1 MRLTSLE
8 IKGFKSFGEKTV
20 IHFDKGVTAIVGPN
34 GSGKSNVVD
43 AMRWVLGEQKTRM
56 LRSEK
61 MENIIFNGTKTR
73 KQASVAEVSISFDNT
88 KNILPT
94 EYTSVTITRRLYRS
108 GESEYLLNNVT
119 CRLKDITDLFMDT
132 GIGSDSYAI
141 IELKMVDEILN
152 DKNNSIKLLFEEAA
166 GISKYKVRK
175 KQTLNKLEETDADLS
190 RVNDLLFEI
199 EKNLKTLESQARK
212 TERYYKLKE
221 QYKELSTELALFT
234 ISSNKTTYEELQLQ
248 ETNQIEERI
257 ALEAQIAETEAR
269 LQADKLVNLDLE
281 KELGDAQKQLN
292 EKISHIRQQENDKKI
307 SNEKLKYLQDKEAQ
321 LSQQLST
328 DKDNLVQTQD
338 QISLLEE
345 EKFTEE
351 NLLTQLQQQLE
362 DLRGVLDA
370 AKLNH
375 DSLKSEVNLV
385 SHEVKAIQLSMH
397 ESEKSYAVA
406 QARKESLHKEIDRL
420 KNDTELKS
428 TEHEP
433 LAVKTAETKAEK
445 DLKET
450 ELQSL
455 VESEEQMAESIIY
468 MDDELKRL
476 TDEMMAEGRKLD
488 AKENEY
494 KLTKSLVDNLEGYP
508 ESLRYIKKSS
518 SKASQAPLFSDVLSA
533 GNEFKSALEIYL
545 EPYMNYFVIE
555 DIEEASKAVN
565 LLSEASKGRANF
577 FILKNFEDENTTT
590 PGPIAGCIHA
600 MDILEVEEKY
610 RPLCSYL
617 LRNVYIVTEN
627 QDNTPSL
634 QNENRSS
641 VFISQNGKYCRTKH
655 ALSGG
660 SVGLFDGKRIGRAKH
675 MEQLSK
681 EIEELSVSLSK
692 VKALRDN
699 MQRDLSETKL
709 RKEKMVSGKN
719 RLQQELNKIN
729 HEFSSLSSKAE
740 HLFAAMENNKTI
752 LNDLESQ
759 LSALEGSLNQNSLS
773 HQEHLDQMKATFNT
787 LNERLTLLQSQFNDA
802 THELDKQSNEYNQHH
817 IKCIQ
822 QQNKLATTV
831 RDLTY
836 KVTLLETLQKN
847 ITTNTTDYEG
857 VQVQIAELI
866 STSED
871 FDTQLIA
878 LYADKEAFEQTVNVL
893 ETNYFKARGAIDEL
907 ETAIRQIRH
916 RKEQSDQL
924 AQAVKDKTME
934 LKMQLNG
941 LKERLSVE
949 FGLDINEL
957 LDKDPSPD
965 WTEEMLREK
974 VTKQKSQLDNYG
986 PINPMAVEAF
996 NEIKERHTFIIEQK
1010 DDLARAKESLLQTI
1024 SEIEMTA
1031 KENFMK
1037 AFVEIRTNF
1046 MKVFRSLFTEDDDCD
1061 LILLDPSNPT
1071 ESDVQII
1078 AKPKGKRPL
1087 SISQLSGG
1095 EKTLT
1100 AIALLFGIYLIKP
1113 APFCIFDEVDAPL
1126 DDTNIDKFNNI
1137 IKKFSG
1143 DSQFIII
1150 THNKRTMTSTDIIYG
1165 ITMAEPGVT
1174 QVVPVDLTEVVES

>member
-73 KQASVAEVSISFDNT
+73 KQASAAEVSISFENT

-94 EYTSVTITRRLYRS
+94 EYSNVTITRRLYRT

-132 GIGSDSYAI
+132 GIGPDSYAI

-175 KQTLNKLEETDADLS
+175 KQTLNKLEETDADLN

-199 EKNLKTLESQARK
+199 EKNLKTLESQAKK

-234 ISSNKTTYEELQLQ
+234 IASNKTTYEELQLQ
-248 ETNQIEERI
+248 ETKQVEERI
-257 ALEAQIAETEAR
+257 ALEAQIAEMEAR
-269 LQADKLVNLDLE
+269 LQQDKLINLDLE
-281 KELGDAQKQLN
+281 KELSEAQKQLN
-292 EKISHIRQQENDKKI
+292 EKIAHIRQQENDKKI

-321 LSQQLST
+321 LAQQLVT
-328 DKDNLVQTQD
+328 DKTNLVQTQD
-338 QISLLEE
+338 QLRLLEE

-351 NLLTQLQQQLE
+351 NLLTLLQQQLQ
-362 DLRGVLDA
+362 DLRSVLDA

-397 ESEKSYAVA
+397 ESEKSFAVA
-406 QARKESLHKEIDRL
+406 QARKDSLHKEIERL
-420 KNDTELKS
+420 KNDTELK
-428 TEHEP
+428 TNEHEP
-433 LAVKTAETKAEK
+433 LASRTAQAKAEK
-445 DLKET
+445 ELRET

-468 MDDELKRL
+468 MDEELKRL
-476 TDEMMAEGRKLD
+476 SDEMMAEGRKLD

-494 KLTKSLVDNLEGYP
+494 KLTKSLIDNLEGYP
-508 ESLRYIKKSS
+508 ESLRYIKKSA
-518 SKASQAPLFSDVLSA
+518 SKAAQAPLFSDVLSA
-533 GNEFKSALEIYL
+533 GNEYKQALEIFL
-545 EPYMNYFVIE
+545 EPYMNYFVID

-577 FILKNFEDENTTT
+577 FILKNFEGEVNAASE
-590 PGPIAGCIHA
+590 PIAGCVHA
-600 MDILEVEEKY
+600 LEILDVEEKY

-627 QDNTPSL
+627 QDLTPEL
-634 QNENRSS
+634 RNENKSS
-641 VFISQNGKYCRTKH
+641 VFISQNGKYCRTRH

-675 MEQLSK
+675 LEQLTK
-681 EIEELSVSLSK
+681 EIEELSISLSK
-692 VKALRDN
+692 VKALRDT
-699 MQRDLSETKL
+699 MQRDLSETRH

-719 RLQQELNKIN
+719 RLQQELNKAS

-740 HLFAAMENNKTI
+740 HLFEAIANNTTI
-752 LNDLESQ
+752 LNDLQGQ
-759 LSALEGSLNQNSLS
+759 LIALEGSLTQSSLS
-773 HQEHLDQMKATFNT
+773 HQEHLDQMKSEFNT
-787 LNERLTLLQSQFNDA
+787 LNERLLLLQSQFNEA
-802 THELDKQSNEYNQHH
+802 AIELEKQSHEYNQHN

-822 QQNKLATTV
+822 QQNKLGTTV
-831 RDLTY
+831 RDLNY
-836 KVTLLETLQKN
+836 KLTLQETLEKN
-847 ITTNTTDYEG
+847 ISNNTSEYENI
-857 VQVQIAELI
+857 QVQIAELV
-866 STSED
+866 STSEE
-871 FDTQLIA
+871 FDTHLIS
-878 LYADKEAFEQTVNVL
+878 LYTEKEAFELTVNAL
-893 ETNYFKARGAIDEL
+893 EANYFKARGSIDEL
-907 ETAIRQIRH
+907 ENGIRQIRY

-949 FGLDINEL
+949 FGIDINEL
-957 LDKDPSPD
+957 FEKDPSPD
-965 WTEEMLREK
+965 WTEEELREK

-1037 AFVEIRTNF
+1037 AFVEIRANF
-1046 MKVFRSLFTEDDDCD
+1046 IKVFRSLFTEDDDCD

-1137 IKKFSG
+1137 IKKFSTE
-1143 DSQFIII
+1143 SQFIII
-1150 THNKRTMTSTDIIYG
+1150 THNKRTMTATDIIYG

-1174 QVVPVDLTEVVES
+1174 QVVPVDLTEMVEN